1 MEWHEVEKRAA
12 GIFASDIDT
21 EITPTS
27 PITNTATVEMPLVST
42 DTATTDTAQDTAEI
56 PYGTTDATQFT
67 TADSRSSTA
76 EIPTVEPTN
85 NPIEYE
91 GAHVLQEAQV
101 TNKMQKTLL
110 TFT

>member
-12 GIFASDIDT
+12 GIFSSDIDT
-21 EITPTS
+21 EITSTS
-27 PITNTATVEMPLVST
+27 PITNTATAEIPLVST

-56 PYGTTDATQFT
+56 PYGTTDATH
-67 TADSRSSTA
+67 
-76 EIPTVEPTN
+76 EPTN